1 MSDNPNRDART
12 DIPTQEELPLA
23 IVQGQALA
31 SFPKDLYIPPDALEV
46 ILEAFE
52 GPLDLLLHLIRKH
65 EIDIYDIPIALVTK
79 QYLEYLDLMT
89 ELNKSLGSTPADQ
102 NDEAA
107 MDQPM
112 RLLDDKVMVA
122 QRLDDLGVQFIEGG
136 WPGANPKDIE
146 FFRMIKETPLKHATV
161 VAFGSTRKASNPVQK
176 DPNIQSLLNAETKVI
191 TLFGKSWSLHVTDAL
206 GISLATNLELIGDSV
221 AHLRSKQ
228 RRVFY
233 DAEHFFDG
241 YKTNPDYALD
251 TIRRAVAAGAE
262 RVILCDTNGGTMPW
276 EIKAICQVVQ
286 RDCPVPL
293 GIHAHNDCEMAVA
306 NSLVAIEMGIVQVQG
321 TINGIG
327 ERCGNANLCSI
338 IPNLQLKMK
347 RPALGERLTRLK
359 EVSGFVTEIA
369 NLMPNKHQPYV
380 GDSAFAHKGGVHIH
394 AVLKNPATYEHIVPS
409 LVGNRQRMLVSD
421 YAGRSGLLDKVEAF
435 GIKLDKDHEKVQ
447 ELMATLKERE
457 NEGYQFE
464 GAEGSFELLMRKAM
478 GTHKPS
484 FELLGFRVIVE
495 KKQDS
500 GASMS
505 EATVMVKVGDAVE
518 HAAAVG
524 AGPVNALDHA
534 LRKALEKFYPQL
546 REVKLLDYK
555 VRVLS
560 ANRGTESKVR
570 VLIESGDH
578 KDKWGTV
585 GVSENIMEAS
595 WQALADSIEY
605 KLLESER

>member
-1 MSDNPNRDART
+1 MARKPSSPRT
-12 DIPTQEELPLA
+12 TRTRK
-23 IVQGQALA
+23 A
-31 SFPKDLYIPPDALEV
+31 SRPAPAATGPRHPAVLE
-46 ILEAFE
+46 
-52 GPLDLLLHLIRKH
+52 
-65 EIDIYDIPIALVTK
+65 IYDTTLRDGAQAEDVSFSA
-79 QYLEYLDLMT
+79 E
-89 ELNKSLGSTPADQ
+89 
-102 NDEAA
+102 
-107 MDQPM
+107 
-112 RLLDDKVMVA
+112 DKVMVA
-122 QRLDDLGVQFIEGG
+122 QRLDELGVQFIEGG

-146 FFRMIKETPLKHATV
+146 FFRMIKETPLRHATV
-161 VAFGSTRKASNPVQK
+161 VAFGSTRRASNPVQK
-176 DPNIQSLLNAETKVI
+176 DPNIQALLDAETKII

-206 GISLATNLELIGDSV
+206 GISLATNLELISDSLTY
-221 AHLRSKQ
+221 LRMKG
-228 RRVFY
+228 RRIFY

-241 YKTNPDYALD
+241 YKTNPDYAIE
-251 TIRRAVAAGAE
+251 TIRRAVGAGAE

-276 EIKAICQVVQ
+276 EIKDICRVVQ
-286 RDCPVPL
+286 RECSVPL

-306 NSLVAIEMGIVQVQG
+306 NSLVAIEMGVVQVQG

-347 RPALGERLTRLK
+347 RPALGERLSHLK

-394 AVLKNPATYEHIVPS
+394 AVLKNPATYEHVVPS

-435 GIKLDKDHEKVQ
+435 GIKLDKDHAKVQ
-447 ELMATLKERE
+447 ELMATLKQRE

-484 FELLGFRVIVE
+484 FQLMGFRVIVE
-495 KKQDS
+495 KKQDH
-500 GASMS
+500 GASAS
-505 EATVMVKVGDAVE
+505 EATVMVKVGEAIE

-560 ANRGTESKVR
+560 AGRGTGSRVR

-605 KLLESER
+605 KLLAEER

>member
-1 MSDNPNRDART
+1 MAKKAPRSSSRPSART
-12 DIPTQEELPLA
+12 SPPSPPATA
-23 IVQGQALA
+23 A
-31 SFPKDLYIPPDALEV
+31 SASLE
-46 ILEAFE
+46 
-52 GPLDLLLHLIRKH
+52 
-65 EIDIYDIPIALVTK
+65 IYDTTLRDGAQAEDV
-79 QYLEYLDLMT
+79 
-89 ELNKSLGSTPADQ
+89 SFSA
-102 NDEAA
+102 
-107 MDQPM
+107 
-112 RLLDDKVMVA
+112 DDKVMVA
-122 QRLDDLGVQFIEGG
+122 RRLDDLGVQYIEGG
-136 WPGANPKDIE
+136 WPGANPRDIE
-146 FFRMIKETPLKHATV
+146 FFRMIKETPLKQATV
-161 VAFGSTRKASNPVQK
+161 VAFGSTRKASNPVQY
-176 DPNIQSLLNAETKVI
+176 DPNIQALLDAETKVI

-206 GISLATNLELIGDSV
+206 GIALTANLDIIGDSV
-221 AHLRSKQ
+221 AYLRSKR

-241 YKTNPDYALD
+241 YKTNPEYALE
-251 TIRRAVAAGAE
+251 TVRRAVAAGAE
-262 RVILCDTNGGTMPW
+262 RIILCDTNGGTMPW
-276 EIKAICQVVQ
+276 EIKKICSVVQ
-286 RDCPVPL
+286 HECAVPL
-293 GIHAHNDCEMAVA
+293 GIHAHNDCDMAVA

-347 RPALGERLTRLK
+347 RPALGERLNHLK

-394 AVLKNPATYEHIVPS
+394 AVLKNPATYEHVVPS

-421 YAGRSGLLDKVEAF
+421 NAGRSGLLDKVEAY
-435 GIKLDKDHEKVQ
+435 GIRLDKNHAKLQ
-447 ELMATLKERE
+447 ELMMTLKARE

-478 GTHKPS
+478 GTHSPS
-484 FELLGFRVIVE
+484 FQLLGFRVVVE
-495 KKQDS
+495 KKQDEAQS
-500 GASMS
+500 GS
-505 EATVMVKVGDAVE
+505 EATVMVKVGDMVE
-518 HAAAVG
+518 QAAATG

-546 REVKLLDYK
+546 REVRLIDYK

-560 ANRGTESKVR
+560 ANRGTGSKVR

-605 KLLESER
+605 KLLASDR

>member
-1 MSDNPNRDART
+1 MAKKVTRQRSSRRPRPAAPEARVRP
-12 DIPTQEELPLA
+12 ILPS
-23 IVQGQALA
+23 V
-31 SFPKDLYIPPDALEV
+31 LE
-46 ILEAFE
+46 
-52 GPLDLLLHLIRKH
+52 
-65 EIDIYDIPIALVTK
+65 IYDTTLRDGAQAEDVSFSA
-79 QYLEYLDLMT
+79 E
-89 ELNKSLGSTPADQ
+89 
-102 NDEAA
+102 
-107 MDQPM
+107 
-112 RLLDDKVMVA
+112 DKIRVA
-122 QRLDDLGVQFIEGG
+122 QRLDELGVQFIEGG

-146 FFRMIKETPLKHATV
+146 FFRMIKAIPLHHSTV
-161 VAFGSTRKASNPVQK
+161 IAFGSTRKASHSVHH
-176 DPNIQSLLNAETKVI
+176 DPNLRALLDAETKII
-191 TLFGKSWSLHVTDAL
+191 TLFGKTWSLHVTDAL
-206 GISLATNLELIGDSV
+206 GISLAKNLELIGDSIAYV
-221 AHLRSKQ
+221 RSKN

-241 YKTNPDYALD
+241 YKSNPEYALN
-251 TIRRAVAAGAE
+251 TIRTAVAAGAE

-276 EIKAICQVVQ
+276 EVRRICDEV
-286 RDCPVPL
+286 RKECSVPL

-306 NSLVAIEMGIVQVQG
+306 NSLVAIETGVVQVQG

-347 RPALGERLTRLK
+347 RQALGERLQHLK

-394 AVLKNPATYEHIVPS
+394 AVLKNPATYEHVVPT

-435 GIKLDKDHEKVQ
+435 GIKLNKGDAKVQ
-447 ELMATLKERE
+447 ELINTLKERE
-457 NEGYQFE
+457 SEGYQFE

-478 GTHKPS
+478 GTHTPS
-484 FELLGFRVIVE
+484 FQLLGFRVIVE
-495 KKQDS
+495 KKQDP
-500 GASMS
+500 GASFS
-505 EATVMVKVGDAVE
+505 EATVMVKVGDVVE
-518 HAAAVG
+518 HAAAAG

-585 GVSENIMEAS
+585 GVSGNIIEAS
-595 WQALADSIEY
+595 WQALADSIEF
-605 KLLESER
+605 KLLSLDRP

>member
-1 MSDNPNRDART
+1 MAKKVTIQRSSQRLRSSTPEAQVRSNRSAT
-12 DIPTQEELPLA
+12 
-23 IVQGQALA
+23 
-31 SFPKDLYIPPDALEV
+31 LE
-46 ILEAFE
+46 
-52 GPLDLLLHLIRKH
+52 
-65 EIDIYDIPIALVTK
+65 IYDTTLRDGAQAEDVSFSV
-79 QYLEYLDLMT
+79 E
-89 ELNKSLGSTPADQ
+89 
-102 NDEAA
+102 
-107 MDQPM
+107 
-112 RLLDDKVMVA
+112 DKVLVA
-122 QRLDDLGVQFIEGG
+122 QKLDELGVHFIEGG

-146 FFRMIKETPLKHATV
+146 FFRIIKTIALQHASV

-176 DPNIQSLLNAETKVI
+176 DATLQALLSAETQTI
-191 TLFGKSWSLHVTDAL
+191 TIFGKSWTFQVTDAL
-206 GISLATNLELIGDSV
+206 GISLAKNLELISDSIQY
-221 AHLRSKQ
+221 LRSKG

-241 YKTNPDYALD
+241 YKANPEYALK
-251 TIRRAVAAGAE
+251 TVRAAVAAGAD

-276 EIKAICQVVQ
+276 DIRAICEMVKQELSVA
-286 RDCPVPL
+286 L

-306 NSLVAIEMGIVQVQG
+306 NSLVAIDTGIVQVQG

-327 ERCGNANLCSI
+327 ERCGNANLSSI
-338 IPNLQLKMK
+338 IPNLQLKMR
-347 RPALGERLTRLK
+347 RPVLGERLNRLK

-394 AVLKNPATYEHIVPS
+394 AVLKNPATYEHVVPT
-409 LVGNRQRMLVSD
+409 LVGNRQRVLVSD
-421 YAGRSGLLDKVEAF
+421 YAGRSGLLEKVEAF
-435 GIKLDKDHEKVQ
+435 GIKLNKGDAKVQ
-447 ELMATLKERE
+447 ELINTLKERE

-478 GTHKPS
+478 GTHTPS
-484 FELLGFRVIVE
+484 FQLLGFRVIVE
-495 KKQDS
+495 KKQDN
-500 GASMS
+500 GASLS

-518 HAAAVG
+518 HAAAAG
-524 AGPVNALDHA
+524 SGPVNALDHA

-585 GVSENIMEAS
+585 GVSENIIEAS
-595 WQALADSIEY
+595 WQALADSIEF
-605 KLLESER
+605 KLLSLDRP

>member
-1 MSDNPNRDART
+1 MAKKASHSRIASRKPSVRSA
-12 DIPTQEELPLA
+12 PS
-23 IVQGQALA
+23 IVPSAPKSAL
-31 SFPKDLYIPPDALEV
+31 LE
-46 ILEAFE
+46 
-52 GPLDLLLHLIRKH
+52 
-65 EIDIYDIPIALVTK
+65 IYDTTLRDGAQAEDV
-79 QYLEYLDLMT
+79 
-89 ELNKSLGSTPADQ
+89 SFSA
-102 NDEAA
+102 
-107 MDQPM
+107 
-112 RLLDDKVMVA
+112 DDKVRVA
-122 QRLDDLGVQFIEGG
+122 QRLDELGVQFIEGG
-136 WPGANPKDIE
+136 WPGANPRDIE
-146 FFRMIKETPLKHATV
+146 FFRMIKETPLTHATV
-161 VAFGSTRKASNPVQK
+161 VAFGSTRKASNSVQK
-176 DPNIQSLLNAETKVI
+176 DPNIQALLDAETKII

-206 GISLATNLELIGDSV
+206 RIALATNLDIIGDSV
-221 AHLRSKQ
+221 AYLRSKN

-241 YKTNPDYALD
+241 YKTNPDYALE

-276 EIKAICQVVQ
+276 EIKEICQVVQ
-286 RDCPVPL
+286 RECPVPL

-306 NSLVAIEMGIVQVQG
+306 NSLVAIEMGVVQVQG

-347 RPALGERLTRLK
+347 RPALGERLTHLK

-394 AVLKNPATYEHIVPS
+394 AVLKNPATYEHVVPA

-421 YAGRSGLLDKVEAF
+421 YAGRSGLLEKVEAY
-435 GIKLDKDHEKVQ
+435 GIKLDKDHSKVP

-478 GTHKPS
+478 GTHTPS
-484 FELLGFRVIVE
+484 FQLLGFRVIVE
-495 KKQDS
+495 KKQDHE
-500 GASMS
+500 ASMS
-505 EATVMVKVGDAVE
+505 EATVMVKVGEAVE

-560 ANRGTESKVR
+560 ANRGTGSKVR

-605 KLLESER
+605 KLLVSDR